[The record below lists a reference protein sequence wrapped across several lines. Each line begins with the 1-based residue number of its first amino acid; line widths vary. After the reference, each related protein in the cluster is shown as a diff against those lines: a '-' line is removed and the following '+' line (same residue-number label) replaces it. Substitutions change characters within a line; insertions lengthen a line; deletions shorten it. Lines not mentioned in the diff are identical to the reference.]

1 MNYNLSVLFRSRN
14 YFPLKVRKKIA
25 FQLILP
31 LMDYADSV
39 YCIASKTTLSPL
51 TISYNRLCRF
61 ILNCPFSTHHCTLY
75 ELLDL
80 PIPHIR
86 RQLHWSHFIFK
97 CIHFDYPSYLKQP
110 LVPFSSTH
118 LLRHTVQLFFFVPV
132 VSKSIGKKSFMFK
145 APSDWNNLPTN
156 IHSISSFR
164 LFKHALS
171 NHFHSSCVCRL

>member
-1 MNYNLSVLFRSRN
+1 MRSDGSVAPGAGLGQRCCC
-14 YFPLKVRKKIA
+14 V
-25 FQLILP
+25 
-31 LMDYADSV
+31 V
-39 YCIASKTTLSPL
+39 
-51 TISYNRLCRF
+51 YNRDNTA
-61 ILNCPFSTHHCTLY
+61 ISTWDVLTGETVNSASCWPSWERRWGSGFNHDGK
-75 ELLDL
+75 DL
-80 PIPHIR
+80 PTPHIR

-118 LLRHTVQLFFFVPV
+118 LLRHTVQLFFFIPV